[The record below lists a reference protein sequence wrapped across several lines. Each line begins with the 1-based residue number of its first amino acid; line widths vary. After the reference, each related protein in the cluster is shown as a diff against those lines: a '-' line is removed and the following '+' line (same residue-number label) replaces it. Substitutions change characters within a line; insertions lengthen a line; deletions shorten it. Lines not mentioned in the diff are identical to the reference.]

1 MEHNLR
7 IHGTE
12 LEDNWNT
19 TGGYMGQNTQP
30 CLFWRRMLLLLLRLL
45 LQLLLGVEAPTRQLP
60 LTMPQGLSEAFLMLR
75 SACPSACASVDAEV
89 LVPFAEILLHVA
101 HYLRACFGY
110 CSHLWKGYLD

>member
-1 MEHNLR
+1 MN
-7 IHGTE
+7 
-12 LEDNWNT
+12 
-19 TGGYMGQNTQP
+19 QNAA
-30 CLFWRRMLLLLLRLL
+30 RMLLLLLRLL
-45 LQLLLGVEAPTRQLP
+45 LQLLLGAEAPTRQLP